1 MKRPVVVAV
10 PVTQTHCRAY
20 LDYSR
25 DWSVIE
31 DAVLLMLALGKEAS
45 RVEDIAAAA
54 SLRHQVVVA
63 ALSRLMRFRLVEI
76 STNDKGA
83 AFVASQVGLSLALDG
98 RPLPR
103 LPQEV
108 LQRFSFGVDLVC
120 GSCFNAYDAR
130 IFPRGAIEAG
140 RQQGANIRILETTGG
155 DAPSI
160 SESSTSTLY
169 DLLERGGERRL
180 LRLATNETVF
190 LRNRFMRLTVSG
202 TTVRHFPSGASE
214 DLRLRVLEAAGS
226 VRVQPIQPYAKPA
239 AAAVGMPISCNFDP
253 VDVIVGGPVQSD
265 LLDLVVGAAKSRLI
279 IHSTFL
285 SPQRFEALYEQLARA
300 VIRGVTVDLLW
311 GAAELGGSHT
321 GNLANASQIG
331 RLIKAD
337 TTLRGRVRMR
347 MRTSGSH
354 AKILL
359 ADQEDGTW
367 LSVVSSCNWLSTGFK
382 RAELSVVLRSQPAVA
397 ACMDLLRTVL
407 GQSSLTDGLVDELR
421 IQANDLRRQKGE
433 SGEGSGNATVIVVAG
448 QAHDAIMRVASG
460 TGPRRLVIGS
470 DRLGATAWTG
480 ALIPGE
486 LVKELSG
493 GAVVILYR
501 RPSGP
506 VKNRAATVSERR
518 DGC

>member
-1 MKRPVVVAV
+1 
-10 PVTQTHCRAY
+10 
-20 LDYSR
+20 
-25 DWSVIE
+25 
-31 DAVLLMLALGKEAS
+31 
-45 RVEDIAAAA
+45 
-54 SLRHQVVVA
+54 
-63 ALSRLMRFRLVEI
+63 
-76 STNDKGA
+76 
-83 AFVASQVGLSLALDG
+83 
-98 RPLPR
+98 
-103 LPQEV
+103 
-108 LQRFSFGVDLVC
+108 
-120 GSCFNAYDAR
+120 
-130 IFPRGAIEAG
+130 
-140 RQQGANIRILETTGG
+140 
-155 DAPSI
+155 
-160 SESSTSTLY
+160 
-169 DLLERGGERRL
+169 
-180 LRLATNETVF
+180 
-190 LRNRFMRLTVSG
+190 MRLTVSG

-359 ADQEDGTW
+359 ADQED
-367 LSVVSSCNWLSTGFK
+367 STGFK

-433 SGEGSGNATVIVVAG
+433 SGEGSGNATVTVVAG

-480 ALIPGE
+480 ALTPGE

>member
-1 MKRPVVVAV
+1 
-10 PVTQTHCRAY
+10 
-20 LDYSR
+20 
-25 DWSVIE
+25 
-31 DAVLLMLALGKEAS
+31 
-45 RVEDIAAAA
+45 
-54 SLRHQVVVA
+54 
-63 ALSRLMRFRLVEI
+63 
-76 STNDKGA
+76 
-83 AFVASQVGLSLALDG
+83 
-98 RPLPR
+98 
-103 LPQEV
+103 
-108 LQRFSFGVDLVC
+108 
-120 GSCFNAYDAR
+120 
-130 IFPRGAIEAG
+130 
-140 RQQGANIRILETTGG
+140 
-155 DAPSI
+155 
-160 SESSTSTLY
+160 
-169 DLLERGGERRL
+169 
-180 LRLATNETVF
+180 VF

-354 AKILL
+354 AKTLL

-433 SGEGSGNATVIVVAG
+433 SGEGSGNATVTVVAG